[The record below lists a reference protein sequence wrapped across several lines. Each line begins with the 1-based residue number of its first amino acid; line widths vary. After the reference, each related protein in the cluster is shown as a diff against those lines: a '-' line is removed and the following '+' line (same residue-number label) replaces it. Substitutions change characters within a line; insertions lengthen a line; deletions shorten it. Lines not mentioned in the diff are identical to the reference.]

1 MYIKKLPEKFLENFD
16 IYCKIYTMGKVIR
29 LTESDLIRLVKK
41 VINEES
47 KNDLLEFERL
57 MELNQF
63 KLIKFGTQDFKQ
75 IPTGVRNIAKN
86 MLYRGIPKYK
96 QFKDTY
102 VYIWLDSE
110 DLNSNPF
117 VNLSDMRTGDYK
129 RFYLQTQLNELKNF
143 IDKEIVKI
151 Y

>member
-1 MYIKKLPEKFLENFD
+1 
-16 IYCKIYTMGKVIR
+16 MGKVIR

-117 VNLSDMRTGDYK
+117 VN
-129 RFYLQTQLNELKNF
+129 
-143 IDKEIVKI
+143 
-151 Y
+151 